1 MDAIGE
7 YELGERK
14 TEYQGT
20 LDQLY
25 NNDFETFI
33 TYSRQDVDLLVRMD
47 KKLQF
52 IDLANVIAHDNT
64 VLVQTTMGAVAV
76 TDPSLSPMK
85 HIAEDLFVPDKQHDK
100 TQKHY
105 PKHVQRLVSMWQRP
119 KKGFSMNGLVVWT

>member
-1 MDAIGE
+1 MHSYSLDAIGE

-64 VLVQTTMGAVAV
+64 VPVQTTMGAVAV
-76 TDPSLSPMK
+76 TDPSYS
-85 HIAEDLFVPDKQHDK
+85 Q
-100 TQKHY
+100 
-105 PKHVQRLVSMWQRP
+105 
-119 KKGFSMNGLVVWT
+119 